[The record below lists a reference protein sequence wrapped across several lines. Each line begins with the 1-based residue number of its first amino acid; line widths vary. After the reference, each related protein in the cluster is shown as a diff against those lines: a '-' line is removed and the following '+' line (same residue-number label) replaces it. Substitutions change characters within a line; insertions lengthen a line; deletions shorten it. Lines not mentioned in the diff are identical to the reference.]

1 MHSSLITVFLAFA
14 ALPLATAAPTAE
26 AELVGVFRR
35 ATGCTINSGQK
46 GECVATATCRGAGG
60 RSEAGHCPGAADIQ
74 CCTYGACTA
83 GGKAGLCQPSETC
96 TGTRT
101 AGLCPGAANIQC
113 CTAGTTGTCGPPD
126 VNAATVAL
134 IKEFEGFVRSP
145 APDPIGLP
153 TVGFGH
159 LCKTA
164 GCAEVPY
171 KFPLTEAQAAALLQ
185 TDLKT
190 YEKCLADKVA
200 DSVRLNDNQYGALVS
215 WTFNVG
221 CGNMGS
227 STLVRRLNAGE
238 APNTVAAQELP
249 KWNKAG
255 GNVLAGL
262 TRRRAA
268 EVRLFQTASGT
279 QALPSRC

>member
-1 MHSSLITVFLAFA
+1 M
-14 ALPLATAAPTAE
+14 
-26 AELVGVFRR
+26 
-35 ATGCTINSGQK
+35 
-46 GECVATATCRGAGG
+46 
-60 RSEAGHCPGAADIQ
+60 
-74 CCTYGACTA
+74 
-83 GGKAGLCQPSETC
+83 
-96 TGTRT
+96 
-101 AGLCPGAANIQC
+101 
-113 CTAGTTGTCGPPD
+113 
-126 VNAATVAL
+126 
-134 IKEFEGFVRSP
+134 
-145 APDPIGLP
+145 
-153 TVGFGH
+153 
-159 LCKTA
+159 
-164 GCAEVPY
+164 PY

-185 TDLKT
+185 TDLKVRSAFTSSPFQLLILRPPCPAPPRVTFSIAAKSRLTLPQT

-200 DSVRLNDNQYGALVS
+200 DSIRLNDNQYGALVS

>member
-46 GECVATATCRGAGG
+46 GECVATAACRGAGG
-60 RSEAGHCPGAADIQ
+60 RSEAGHLRPAPALEPQASAPAPPTSNAAPLPPQ
-74 CCTYGACTA
+74 
-83 GGKAGLCQPSETC
+83 
-96 TGTRT
+96 
-101 AGLCPGAANIQC
+101 AAP
-113 CTAGTTGTCGPPD
+113 AAPD

-200 DSVRLNDNQYGALVS
+200 DSVKLNDNQYGALVS

-268 EVRLFQTASGT
+268 EVKLFQTASGT